1 MRKFYV
7 LPVILGSKDE
17 FLVFGTKQSALD
29 FKRFLLLFRNI
40 RNTGC
45 EVPDTVKYYVCHE
58 HFPILVFK
66 SSLEYIPCLMFEEF
80 DKTIFW
86 RMLGI
91 IIEKITGKKLS
102 DGWAL
107 ELKYRRIWD
116 CKTEYGFRFHFDRL
130 PKQRKITK
138 TRAA

>member
-7 LPVILGSKDE
+7 LPVRGRPKDE

-29 FKRFLLLFRNI
+29 FKRFLLLFRN
-40 RNTGC
+40 TGC
-45 EVPDTVKYYVCHE
+45 KASDTEEYYICHE
-58 HFPILVFK
+58 HYPILVFK

-86 RMLGI
+86 GMLGI

-116 CKTEYGFRFHFDRL
+116 CKTGYGFKFHFDRL
-130 PKQRKITK
+130 PKQKKITK
-138 TRAA
+138 PRAAA